1 MKTLKLIIPVALVLL
16 LAGQA
21 VAQTEVEEKQAA
33 LKKVQ
38 EHEASVQE
46 KQAALKKVQEREA
59 LVQEKMENAER
70 QMAEAARTIAE
81 LTSERLPQ
89 LREIERRIE
98 IINDGRPRLGV
109 TIGNRNSKGP
119 VEGVSVM
126 AVTPGSASDDAGI
139 RAGDILTAVNNE
151 SLSAASSQE
160 ATERLLDFMGG
171 VEEGDTLDVEYLR
184 DGKVGSVE
192 VEPKPSDVNVF
203 SFESRPG
210 DRSMPSMP
218 HGPSFPP
225 DVHVIP
231 KVVQGIREGF
241 NFHWIGNSWGDMELV
256 ELNEGL
262 GKYFGTDSGVLVVSA
277 PESDVLKL
285 EDGDVI
291 QKIDGREP
299 TSVSHA
305 LRILN
310 SYQAGES
317 VEIEV
322 YRDKKR
328 NKLEITMPDDRTSMF
343 LRKPVQIK
351 PARIPIAP
359 RPAMITEKT

>member
-1 MKTLKLIIPVALVLL
+1 MKTMKLIVAVALVLL

-21 VAQTEVEEKQAA
+21 VAQTEVKEQQEA
-33 LKKVQ
+33 LR
-38 EHEASVQE
+38 
-46 KQAALKKVQEREA
+46 KVQEREA
-59 LVQEKMENAER
+59 LVQEKLESAER

-89 LREIERRIE
+89 LRQMERRIE

-109 TIGNRNSKGP
+109 TIGNRDIKGP
-119 VEGVSVM
+119 VEGVSIM
-126 AVTPGSASDDAGI
+126 AVTPGSASDEAGI
-139 RAGDILTAVNNE
+139 RAGDILTAINNE
-151 SLSAASSQE
+151 SLSAASSKE
-160 ATERLLDFMGG
+160 ATEKLLDFMAG
-171 VEEGDTLDVEYLR
+171 VEEGDTLDIEYLR
-184 DGKVGSVE
+184 DGKVGAVE

-203 SFESRPG
+203 AFSSTPG
-210 DRSMPSMP
+210 GPPMGSMP
-218 HGPSFPP
+218 HEM
-225 DVHVIP
+225 HIAP
-231 KVVQGIREGF
+231 KIVQGPRKDF
-241 NFHWIGNSWGDMELV
+241 DFHWIGSAWGDMELV

-277 PESDVLKL
+277 PKSDVLKL

-317 VEIEV
+317 VVIEV

-328 NKLEITMPDDRTSMF
+328 RKLEVTMPDDRMSMF
-343 LRKPVQIK
+343 LRAPVEVR
-351 PARIPIAP
+351 PARIPAAP
-359 RPAMITEKT
+359 RAAMITEKT

>member
-21 VAQTEVEEKQAA
+21 VAQTEAEEEQAALRKVHEREAMVEEKQAA
-33 LKKVQ
+33 LR
-38 EHEASVQE
+38 
-46 KQAALKKVQEREA
+46 KVQEREA

-89 LREIERRIE
+89 LRQIERRIE

-109 TIGNRNSKGP
+109 TIGNSDNKGP

-126 AVTPGSASDDAGI
+126 AVTPGSASDEAGI
-139 RAGDILTAVNNE
+139 RAGDILTSVNDD
-151 SLSAASSQE
+151 SLSAESSQE
-160 ATERLLDFMGG
+160 ATTRLLDFMEG

-203 SFESRPG
+203 SFNSPPG
-210 DRSMPSMP
+210 SPSMRSMPHDM
-218 HGPSFPP
+218 H
-225 DVHVIP
+225 IAP
-231 KVVQGIREGF
+231 KIVQGLRNDF
-241 NFHWIGNSWGDMELV
+241 DFRWIGSSWGDMELV

-299 TSVSHA
+299 TSVGHA

-328 NKLEITMPDDRTSMF
+328 RKLEITMPDDRTSMF
-343 LRKPVQIK
+343 LRAPVEIM
-351 PARIPIAP
+351 PARIPAAP
-359 RPAMITEKT
+359 RPAVIIEKT

>member
-1 MKTLKLIIPVALVLL
+1 MDPMKTLKSIILVALVLL

-33 LKKVQ
+33 LQ
-38 EHEASVQE
+38 
-46 KQAALKKVQEREA
+46 KVQEREA
-59 LVQEKMENAER
+59 LVQEKLENAER

-89 LREIERRIE
+89 LRQIERRIE

-109 TIGNRNSKGP
+109 TIGDRDNEGP
-119 VEGVSVM
+119 VEGVRVM
-126 AVTPGSASDDAGI
+126 AVTPGSASDEAGI
-139 RAGDILTAVNNE
+139 RTGDILTSVNDE
-151 SLSAASSQE
+151 SLSAESSQE
-160 ATERLLDFMGG
+160 ATKRLLDFMEG

-203 SFESRPG
+203 SFHGRPG

-218 HGPSFPP
+218 HAPSFPP
-225 DVHVIP
+225 NVHLAP
-231 KVVQGIREGF
+231 KIAQGIRDGF
-241 NFHWIGNSWGDMELV
+241 DFHWIGSAWGDMELV

-322 YRDKKR
+322 FRDKKR
-328 NKLEITMPDDRTSMF
+328 RKLDITMPDDRTSMF
-343 LRKPVQIK
+343 LRAPVKIM
-351 PARIPIAP
+351 PARVPAVP
-359 RPAMITEKT
+359 RPVMITEKT

>member
-1 MKTLKLIIPVALVLL
+1 MKTVKLIIPVALVLL

-21 VAQTEVEEKQAA
+21 VAQTEEKEKQAE
-33 LKKVQ
+33 LQKVQ
-38 EHEASVQE
+38 QREALVQTELKE
-46 KQAALKKVQEREA
+46 KQVALQKVQEREA
-59 LVQEKMENAER
+59 LVQEKLEDAER

-89 LREIERRIE
+89 LRQIERRIE

-109 TIGNRNSKGP
+109 TIGNRDNKGP

-126 AVTPGSASDDAGI
+126 AVTPGSASDAAGI
-139 RAGDILTAVNNE
+139 RAGDILTSINDE
-151 SLSAASSQE
+151 SLSAASAQE
-160 ATERLLDFMGG
+160 ATERLLDFMEG

-203 SFESRPG
+203 SFNGRPG
-210 DRSMPSMP
+210 GPSMRSMP
-218 HGPSFPP
+218 H
-225 DVHVIP
+225 DLHIAP
-231 KVVQGIREGF
+231 KIVQGLRNDF
-241 NFHWIGNSWGDMELV
+241 DFRWIGSSWGDMELV

-299 TSVSHA
+299 NSVSHA

-317 VEIEV
+317 LEIEV
-322 YRDKKR
+322 YRDQKR
-328 NKLEITMPDDRTSMF
+328 RKLEITMPDDRTSMF
-343 LRKPVQIK
+343 LRAPVEIK
-351 PARIPIAP
+351 PARVPAAP
-359 RPAMITEKT
+359 RPAMIIEKT

>member
-1 MKTLKLIIPVALVLL
+1 MKTLKLIIPVALFLL

-21 VAQTEVEEKQAA
+21 VAQTEFKEQQAA
-33 LKKVQ
+33 LQKVQ
-38 EHEASVQE
+38 EREAVVQE
-46 KQAALKKVQEREA
+46 KQAALQQVQEREA
-59 LVQEKMENAER
+59 LVQEKLEDAER

-109 TIGNRNSKGP
+109 TIGNRDNKGP
-119 VEGVSVM
+119 VEGVGVM
-126 AVTPGSASDDAGI
+126 AVTPGSASDEAGI
-139 RAGDILTAVNNE
+139 RAGDILTSINDE

-160 ATERLLDFMGG
+160 ATKRLLDFMEG
-171 VEEGDTLDVEYLR
+171 VEEGDTLEVEYLR
-184 DGKVGSVE
+184 DGKTGSVE

-203 SFESRPG
+203 SFKGRPG
-210 DRSMPSMP
+210 GPSMP
-218 HGPSFPP
+218 HDLHIS
-225 DVHVIP
+225 P
-231 KVVQGIREGF
+231 KIVQGIRDGIDF
-241 NFHWIGNSWGDMELV
+241 RWIGSSWGDMELV

-277 PESDVLKL
+277 PTSDVLKL

-299 TSVSHA
+299 TSVGHA

-322 YRDKKR
+322 YRDKR
-328 NKLEITMPDDRTSMF
+328 RRKLAITMPDDRTSMF
-343 LRKPVQIK
+343 LRAPVEVK
-351 PARIPIAP
+351 PARVPAVP
-359 RPAMITEKT
+359 RPAVIIEKT

>member
-1 MKTLKLIIPVALVLL
+1 MKTLKLIVPVVLVLL

-21 VAQTEVEEKQAA
+21 VAQTEVKEKQAA
-33 LKKVQ
+33 LQ
-38 EHEASVQE
+38 N
-46 KQAALKKVQEREA
+46 VQEREA
-59 LVQEKMENAER
+59 LVQEKLEDAER

-109 TIGNRNSKGP
+109 TIGNRDNKGP
-119 VEGVSVM
+119 VEGVGVM
-126 AVTPGSASDDAGI
+126 AVTPGSASDEAGL
-139 RAGDILTAVNNE
+139 RAGDILTSINDK

-160 ATERLLDFMGG
+160 ATERLLDFMEG
-171 VEEGDTLDVEYLR
+171 VEEGDTLEIEYLR
-184 DGKVGSVE
+184 DGKIGSVE

-203 SFESRPG
+203 SFKGRPG
-210 DRSMPSMP
+210 GPPMP
-218 HGPSFPP
+218 HDLHIS
-225 DVHVIP
+225 P
-231 KVVQGIREGF
+231 KIVQGLPGDFDFR
-241 NFHWIGNSWGDMELV
+241 WIGSSWGDMELV

-277 PESDVLKL
+277 PRSDVLKL

-299 TSVSHA
+299 TSVGHA

-317 VEIEV
+317 VEFEV

-328 NKLEITMPDDRTSMF
+328 RKLEITMPDDRTSMF
-343 LRKPVQIK
+343 LRAPVEIM
-351 PARIPIAP
+351 PARVPAAP
-359 RPAMITEKT
+359 RPAMIIEKT

>member
-1 MKTLKLIIPVALVLL
+1 MKTLKLMIPVALVLL

-33 LKKVQ
+33 LQ
-38 EHEASVQE
+38 
-46 KQAALKKVQEREA
+46 KVQEREA
-59 LVQEKMENAER
+59 LVQEKLENAER

-89 LREIERRIE
+89 LRQIERRIE

-109 TIGNRNSKGP
+109 TIGNRDSKGP

-126 AVTPGSASDDAGI
+126 AVTPGSASDEAGI
-139 RAGDILTAVNNE
+139 RAGDILTSVNNE
-151 SLSAASSQE
+151 SLSAESSQK

-203 SFESRPG
+203 SFKGRPG
-210 DRSMPSMP
+210 GPSMP
-218 HGPSFPP
+218 PMMSP
-225 DVHVIP
+225 DVHIVP
-231 KVVQGIREGF
+231 KVVQGIRDGF
-241 NFHWIGNSWGDMELV
+241 DFHWIGNSWGDMELV

-291 QKIDGREP
+291 QTIDGREP

-328 NKLEITMPDDRTSMF
+328 RKLEITMPDDRTSMF
-343 LRKPVQIK
+343 LRKPVEIK
-351 PARIPIAP
+351 PTRVPLAP
-359 RPAMITEKT
+359 RPAMIVEKT